1 MTSKYRRVHD
11 NITSVKTWYSEHHI
25 GPCQKLNS
33 RLNSFSQNDGSN
45 INQPA
50 IGQCLILC
58 VIYMESN
65 TASLVRNLRN
75 WNSFL
80 HLIDKCYLSK
90 FPTDYSNQNMTQ
102 TKYSFKKK
110 LQKVTKQLT
119 YY

>member
-1 MTSKYRRVHD
+1 M
-11 NITSVKTWYSEHHI
+11 
-25 GPCQKLNS
+25 
-33 RLNSFSQNDGSN
+33 
-45 INQPA
+45 
-50 IGQCLILC
+50 
-58 VIYMESN
+58 
-65 TASLVRNLRN
+65 
-75 WNSFL
+75 